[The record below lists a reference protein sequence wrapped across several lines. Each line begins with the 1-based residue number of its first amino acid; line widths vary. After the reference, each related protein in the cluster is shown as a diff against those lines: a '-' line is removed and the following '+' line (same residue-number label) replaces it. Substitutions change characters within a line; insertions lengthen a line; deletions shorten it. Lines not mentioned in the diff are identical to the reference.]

1 MSNHQPPA
9 TRQVL
14 DNGLTLL
21 IQENHFNQTVAI
33 SGRLKAGSMY
43 DPQGFYGLSDVVANM
58 LTKGTAKRTWEEIA
72 EATESVGASINAAGS
87 TETVSIE
94 GRLLSKDFDRALDVL
109 NDILRAPNFP
119 QEEVEKHR
127 HQVYSWLKAWEDE
140 TDDVADRLLR
150 EVVYH
155 NEHPYHW
162 RVQGTEESVK
172 RIHRDALVDF
182 HAAHYRPDSLILAIV
197 GDVETEEVIE
207 KIDAAMGD
215 WRANGERPPF
225 VIPAVE
231 YGEKQIVVKP
241 MMDKSQ
247 VNIELGHKGI
257 ARTNPDFYTINLMNA
272 VLGGSAGIARL
283 FGRVRDV
290 QGLAYSVW
298 SSFTPSIGEG
308 LFHASAGVNPSN
320 VDKAIN
326 SILHEIE
333 LMKSEGIT
341 EEELSDAQNLIIGN
355 FALALETNR
364 GLAAV
369 LLMAEVY
376 GLGLDYFERHES
388 IYRSITRAQVNTA
401 AHTYLHPDLCSVAI
415 VGPYQDKTIM

>member
-1 MSNHQPPA
+1 MSNHQSPT
-9 TRQVL
+9 TRHAF

-58 LTKGTAKRTWEEIA
+58 LTKGTENRTWEEIA
-72 EATESVGASINAAGS
+72 EVTESVGANISAAGS
-87 TETVSIE
+87 TETVGIE
-94 GRLLSKDFDRALDVL
+94 GRLLSKDFDHVLDVL
-109 NDILRAPNFP
+109 NDILRTPNFP
-119 QEEVEKHR
+119 QEEIEKHR

-150 EVVYH
+150 EAIYPDV
-155 NEHPYHW
+155 HPYHW
-162 RVQGTEESVK
+162 RVQGTEESLK
-172 RIHRDALVDF
+172 RIQRDTLIDF
-182 HAAHYRPDSLILAIV
+182 HTSYYRPDSLILAIV
-197 GDVETEEVIE
+197 GDVETQAIIE

-215 WRANGERPPF
+215 WTVNGEKPSF
-225 VIPAVE
+225 TIPAVE
-231 YGEKQIVVKP
+231 YGEKQVVIQP

-298 SSFTPSIGEG
+298 SAFNPSIGEG
-308 LFHASAGVNPSN
+308 LFHASAGVNPTN

-333 LMKSEGIT
+333 LMKSDGIT
-341 EEELSDAQNLIIGN
+341 EEELSDAQNLIVGN

-369 LLMAEVY
+369 LLTAELY
-376 GLGLDYFERHES
+376 GLGLDYLEQHES
-388 IYRSITRAQVNTA
+388 IYRSITRAQVNA
-401 AHTYLHPDLCSVAI
+401 AAQKYLHPDRCSIAI
-415 VGPYQDKTIM
+415 AGPYQGKTIS

>member
-1 MSNHQPPA
+1 MSNHQPPT
-9 TRQVL
+9 TRYIF

-58 LTKGTAKRTWEEIA
+58 LTKGTENRGWEDIA
-72 EATESVGASINAAGS
+72 EATESVGASLNAGGS
-87 TETVSIE
+87 TETISIE
-94 GRLLSKDFDRALDVL
+94 GRLLSKDFDRVLDVL
-109 NDILRAPNFP
+109 NDILRSPNFP
-119 QEEVEKHR
+119 QEEIEKHR

-140 TDDVADRLLR
+140 TYEVADWLLR
-150 EVVYH
+150 EAVYPD
-155 NEHPYHW
+155 EHPYHW
-162 RVQGTEESVK
+162 RVEGTEESVK
-172 RIHRDALVDF
+172 RIQRDALVDF
-182 HAAHYRPDSLILAIV
+182 HASYYRPDSLILAIV
-197 GDVETEEVIE
+197 GDVETQAVIE
-207 KIDAAMGD
+207 KIDAAIGD
-215 WRANGERPPF
+215 WVTRDEKPPF
-225 VIPAVE
+225 AIPAVE
-231 YGEKQIVVKP
+231 YGEKQVVVKP

-247 VNIELGHKGI
+247 VNIKLGHKGI
-257 ARTNPDFYTINLMNA
+257 TRTNPDFYTINLMNA
-272 VLGGSAGIARL
+272 ILGGSAGIARL

-308 LFHASAGVNPSN
+308 LFHASAGVNPTN
-320 VDKAIN
+320 VDKAVK

-341 EEELSDAQNLIIGN
+341 EEELSDAQNLIVGN

-369 LLMAEVY
+369 LLTAELY
-376 GLGLDYFERHES
+376 GLGLDYLERHES
-388 IYRSITRAQVNTA
+388 IYRNITRAQVNA
-401 AHTYLHPDLCSVAI
+401 ATQQYLHPDLCSIAI
-415 VGPYQDKTIM
+415 AGPYQGKTIS

>member
-1 MSNHQPPA
+1 MSNHQAPA
-9 TRQVL
+9 TRHVL

-43 DPQGFYGLSDVVANM
+43 DQQGVYGLSDVVANM
-58 LTKGTAKRTWEEIA
+58 LTKGTEKRTWEEIA
-72 EATESVGASINAAGS
+72 EATESVGASIGAAGS
-87 TETVSIE
+87 TETVSVE
-94 GRLLSKDFDRALDVL
+94 GRLLSKDFDRVLDVL

-119 QEEVEKHR
+119 QEEIEKHR

-150 EVVYH
+150 EAVYPDR
-155 NEHPYHW
+155 HPYHW

-172 RIHRDALVDF
+172 RIQRDALIDF
-182 HAAHYRPDSLILAIV
+182 HASYYRPDSLVLAIV
-197 GDVETEEVIE
+197 GDVETQAIIE

-215 WRANGERPPF
+215 WTANGEQPPF
-225 VIPAVE
+225 TIPVVE
-231 YGEKQIVVKP
+231 YGEKQVVVKP

-247 VNIELGHKGI
+247 ANIELGHKGI

-298 SSFTPSIGEG
+298 SSFSPSIGEG
-308 LFHASAGVNPSN
+308 LFHASAGVNPAN
-320 VDKAIN
+320 VDKAIK

-333 LMKSEGIT
+333 LMKSDGIT
-341 EEELSDAQNLIIGN
+341 TEELSDAQNLIVGN

-369 LLMAEVY
+369 LLSAELY
-376 GLGLDYFERHES
+376 GLGLDYLERHES
-388 IYRSITRAQVNTA
+388 IYRSITRAQVNATA
-401 AHTYLHPDLCSVAI
+401 QKYLHPDLCSIAI
-415 VGPYQDKTIM
+415 AGPYQGKTIS

>member
-1 MSNHQPPA
+1 MSNHQSPA
-9 TRQVL
+9 TRHVFE
-14 DNGLTLL
+14 NGLTLL
-21 IQENHFNQTVAI
+21 IQENRFNQTVAI

-43 DPQGFYGLSDVVANM
+43 DHEGFYGLSDAVANL
-58 LTKGTAKRTWEEIA
+58 LTKGTENRTWEEIA
-72 EATESVGASINAAGS
+72 EATESVGANLGASAS

-94 GRLLSKDFDRALDVL
+94 GRLLSRDFDRVLDVL
-109 NDILRAPNFP
+109 NDILRSPNFP
-119 QEEVEKHR
+119 EEEIEKHR

-150 EVVYH
+150 EAVYPS
-155 NEHPYHW
+155 EHPYHW

-172 RIHRDALVDF
+172 GIQRDALVDF
-182 HAAHYRPDSLILAIV
+182 HASYYRPDSLILAVV
-197 GDVETEEVIE
+197 GDVETQVIIE

-215 WRANGERPPF
+215 WRTNGEQPSF
-225 VIPAVE
+225 TIPAVE
-231 YGEKQIVVKP
+231 YGEKQIVVQS

-247 VNIELGHKGI
+247 ANIELGHKGI
-257 ARTNPDFYTINLMNA
+257 TRTNPDFYTINLMNA

-298 SSFTPSIGEG
+298 SSFNPSIGEG
-308 LFHASAGVNPSN
+308 LFHASAGVNPAN

-333 LMKSEGIT
+333 LMKSDGIT
-341 EEELSDAQNLIIGN
+341 EEELSDAQNLIVGN

-369 LLMAEVY
+369 LLTAELY
-376 GLGLDYFERHES
+376 GLGLDYLERHES
-388 IYRSITRAQVNTA
+388 IYRNITRAQVNA
-401 AHTYLHPDLCSVAI
+401 VAEKYLHPDLCSIAI
-415 VGPYQDKTIM
+415 AGPYQEKQEV

>member
-1 MSNHQPPA
+1 MSNHQSPA
-9 TRQVL
+9 TRHVF

-43 DPQGFYGLSDVVANM
+43 DRQGFYGLSDVVANM
-58 LTKGTAKRTWEEIA
+58 LVKGTESRTWEEIA
-72 EATESVGASINAAGS
+72 EATEFVGASIGAAGS

-94 GRLLSKDFDRALDVL
+94 GRLLSKDFDRVLDVL
-109 NDILRAPNFP
+109 NDILRAPTFP
-119 QEEVEKHR
+119 QEEIEKHR

-150 EVVYH
+150 EAVYPDQ
-155 NEHPYHW
+155 HPYHW
-162 RVQGTEESVK
+162 RVQGMEESLK
-172 RIHRDALVDF
+172 RIQRDALIDF
-182 HAAHYRPDSLILAIV
+182 HASYYRPDSLVLAIV
-197 GDVETEEVIE
+197 GDVETQTIIE
-207 KIDAAMGD
+207 KIDAAMGN
-215 WRANGERPPF
+215 WTVNGEKPPF
-225 VIPAVE
+225 TIPAVE
-231 YGEKQIVVKP
+231 YGEKQIVVQS

-298 SSFTPSIGEG
+298 SSFTPSMGEG
-308 LFHASAGVNPSN
+308 LFHASAGVNPAN
-320 VDKAIN
+320 VDKAIK

-333 LMKSEGIT
+333 LMKSDGIT
-341 EEELSDAQNLIIGN
+341 EEEFTDAQNLIVGN

-369 LLMAEVY
+369 LLTAELY
-376 GLGLDYFERHES
+376 GLGLDYLEKHES

-401 AHTYLHPDLCSVAI
+401 AQRYLHPDLCSIAI
-415 VGPYQDKTIM
+415 AGPYQKTQ

>member
-1 MSNHQPPA
+1 MSNYQLPA
-9 TRQVL
+9 TRHVF

-43 DPQGFYGLSDVVANM
+43 DHQGFYGLSDIVANM
-58 LTKGTAKRTWEEIA
+58 LTKGTKNRTWEEIA
-72 EATESVGASINAAGS
+72 EATESVGANISAAGS

-94 GRLLSKDFDRALDVL
+94 GRLLSKDFDRVLDVL
-109 NDILRAPNFP
+109 SDILRAPRFP
-119 QEEVEKHR
+119 QEEIEKHR

-150 EVVYH
+150 EAVYPDR
-155 NEHPYHW
+155 HPYHW

-172 RIHRDALVDF
+172 RIQRDALIDF
-182 HAAHYRPDSLILAIV
+182 HASYYRPDSLVLAIV
-197 GDVETEEVIE
+197 GDVETQAIIE

-215 WRANGERPPF
+215 WMANGEQPPF
-225 VIPAVE
+225 TIPAVE
-231 YGEKQIVVKP
+231 YGEKQVVVKP

-247 VNIELGHKGI
+247 ANIELGHKGI
-257 ARTNPDFYTINLMNA
+257 ARTNPDFYIINLMNA

-298 SSFTPSIGEG
+298 SSFSPSMGEG
-308 LFHASAGVNPSN
+308 LFHASAGVNPAN
-320 VDKAIN
+320 VDKAVK

-333 LMKSEGIT
+333 LMKSDGIT
-341 EEELSDAQNLIIGN
+341 TEELSDAQNLIVGN

-364 GLAAV
+364 GLAAI
-369 LLMAEVY
+369 LLSAELY
-376 GLGLDYFERHES
+376 ELGLDYLERHEL

-401 AHTYLHPDLCSVAI
+401 AQKYLHPDLCSIAI
-415 VGPYQDKTIM
+415 AGPYGEIQQT

>member
-1 MSNHQPPA
+1 MSNHQSLA
-9 TRQVL
+9 TRHVFN
-14 DNGLTLL
+14 NGLTLL

-43 DPQGFYGLSDVVANM
+43 DYQGFYGLSDVVANM
-58 LTKGTAKRTWEEIA
+58 LTKGTENRTWEEIA
-72 EATESVGASINAAGS
+72 ETTESVGANLSAGGS

-94 GRLLSKDFDRALDVL
+94 GRLLSKDFDRVLDVL

-119 QEEVEKHR
+119 QEEIEKHR

-150 EVVYH
+150 EVVYPDA
-155 NEHPYHW
+155 HPYHW
-162 RVQGTEESVK
+162 RVEGTEESVK
-172 RIHRDALVDF
+172 RIQRDTLVDF
-182 HAAHYRPDSLILAIV
+182 HASYYRPDSLILAIV
-197 GDVETEEVIE
+197 GDVETQAVIE

-215 WRANGERPPF
+215 WRANGEKPPF
-225 VIPAVE
+225 TIPTVE
-231 YGEKQIVVKP
+231 YGDKRIVVQP

-247 VNIELGHKGI
+247 ANIKLGHKGI
-257 ARTNPDFYTINLMNA
+257 TRTNPDFYTINLMNA

-308 LFHASAGVNPSN
+308 LFHASAGVNPAN

-333 LMKSEGIT
+333 LMKSDGIT
-341 EEELSDAQNLIIGN
+341 SEELSDAQNLIVGN

-369 LLMAEVY
+369 LLTAELY
-376 GLGLDYFERHES
+376 GLGLDYLEKHES
-388 IYRSITRAQVNTA
+388 IYRNITRAQVNA
-401 AHTYLHPDLCSVAI
+401 AAQKYLHPDLCSIAI
-415 VGPYQDKTIM
+415 AGPYQGKTIS

>member
-1 MSNHQPPA
+1 MSNHQPLA

-14 DNGLTLL
+14 ENGLTLL

-43 DPQGFYGLSDVVANM
+43 DPQGLYGLADVVANM
-58 LTKGTAKRTWEEIA
+58 LTKGTEDRTWEEIA
-72 EATESVGASINAAGS
+72 VTTEAVGASINATGS

-94 GRLLSKDFDRALDVL
+94 GRLLSKDFDRVLDVL
-109 NDILRAPNFP
+109 NDILRAPVFP
-119 QEEVEKHR
+119 QEEIEKYR

-150 EVVYH
+150 EAIYH

-162 RVQGTEESVK
+162 RVQGTEESVE
-172 RIHRDALVDF
+172 RIQRDALIDF
-182 HAAHYRPDSLILAIV
+182 HASYYRPDSLILAIV
-197 GDVETEEVIE
+197 GDVETQKIIKKVEEAV
-207 KIDAAMGD
+207 GD
-215 WRANGERPPF
+215 WSVNGEKPPF
-225 VIPAVE
+225 TIPVVE
-231 YGEKQIVVKP
+231 YGEKQVLVKP

-247 VNIELGHKGI
+247 ANIELGHKGI
-257 ARTNPDFYTINLMNA
+257 ARTDPDFYTVNLMNA

-298 SSFTPSIGEG
+298 SSFTPAMGEG
-308 LFHASAGVNPSN
+308 LFHASAGVNPAN

-326 SILHEIE
+326 SILHEID

-341 EEELSDAQNLIIGN
+341 EEELSDAQNLIVGN

-369 LLMAEVY
+369 LLTSELY
-376 GLGLDYFERHES
+376 GLGLDYLEKHES
-388 IYRSITRAQVNTA
+388 IYRDLTRAQVNA
-401 AHTYLHPDLCSVAI
+401 AAQKYLHPDLCSIAI
-415 VGPYQDKTIM
+415 AGPYREAQ

>member
-1 MSNHQPPA
+1 MNNHQSNA
-9 TRQVL
+9 TRHVF

-21 IQENHFNQTVAI
+21 VQENHFNQTVAI

-43 DPQGFYGLSDVVANM
+43 DRQGLYGLSDVVANM
-58 LTKGTAKRTWEEIA
+58 LTKGTESRTWEEIA
-72 EATESVGASINAAGS
+72 EETESVGANIGAAAS

-94 GRLLSKDFDRALDVL
+94 GRLLSKDFDRVLDVL

-119 QEEVEKHR
+119 QEEVDKHR

-150 EVVYH
+150 EVVYPDQ
-155 NEHPYHW
+155 HPYHW

-172 RIHRDALVDF
+172 RIQREALVDF
-182 HAAHYRPDSLILAIV
+182 HAFYYRPDSLVLAIV
-197 GDVETEEVIE
+197 GDVETQAIIE

-215 WRANGERPPF
+215 WEANGEKPPF
-225 VIPAVE
+225 TIPAVE
-231 YGEKQIVVKP
+231 YGEKQIVVQP

-247 VNIELGHKGI
+247 ANIELGHKGI
-257 ARTNPDFYTINLMNA
+257 TRTNPDFYTINLMNA
-272 VLGGSAGIARL
+272 ILGGSAGIARL

-308 LFHASAGVNPSN
+308 LFHASAGVNPAN

-333 LMKSEGIT
+333 LMKSDGIT
-341 EEELSDAQNLIIGN
+341 AEELSDAQNLIIGN

-369 LLMAEVY
+369 LLTAELY
-376 GLGLDYFERHES
+376 GLGLDYLEQHES
-388 IYRSITRAQVNTA
+388 IYRNITRVHVNAAAQK
-401 AHTYLHPDLCSVAI
+401 YLHPDLCSIAVA
-415 VGPYQDKTIM
+415 GPYHKTQ

>member
-1 MSNHQPPA
+1 MSNHQSPT
-9 TRQVL
+9 TRHAF

-43 DPQGFYGLSDVVANM
+43 DRQGFYGLSDVVANM
-58 LTKGTAKRTWEEIA
+58 LTKGTENRTWEEIA
-72 EATESVGASINAAGS
+72 EVTESVGANISAAGS

-94 GRLLSKDFDRALDVL
+94 GRLLSKDFDHVLDVL
-109 NDILRAPNFP
+109 NDILRTPNFP
-119 QEEVEKHR
+119 QEEIEKHR

-150 EVVYH
+150 EAIYPDV
-155 NEHPYHW
+155 HPYHW
-162 RVQGTEESVK
+162 RVQGTEESLK
-172 RIHRDALVDF
+172 RIQRDTLIDF
-182 HAAHYRPDSLILAIV
+182 HTSYYRPDSLILAIV
-197 GDVETEEVIE
+197 GDVETQAIIE

-215 WRANGERPPF
+215 WTVNGEKPSF
-225 VIPAVE
+225 TIPAVE
-231 YGEKQIVVKP
+231 YGEKQVVIQP

-298 SSFTPSIGEG
+298 SAFNPSIGEG
-308 LFHASAGVNPSN
+308 LFHASAGVNPTN

-333 LMKSEGIT
+333 LMKSDGIT
-341 EEELSDAQNLIIGN
+341 EEELSDAQNLIVGN

-369 LLMAEVY
+369 LLTAELY
-376 GLGLDYFERHES
+376 GLGLDYLEQHES
-388 IYRSITRAQVNTA
+388 IYRSITRAQVNA
-401 AHTYLHPDLCSVAI
+401 AAQKYLHPDRCSIAI
-415 VGPYQDKTIM
+415 AGPYQGKTIS

>member
-1 MSNHQPPA
+1 MSNYQLPA
-9 TRQVL
+9 TRHVF

-43 DPQGFYGLSDVVANM
+43 DHQGFYGLSDIVANM
-58 LTKGTAKRTWEEIA
+58 LTKGTKNRTWEEIA
-72 EATESVGASINAAGS
+72 EATESVGANISVAGS

-94 GRLLSKDFDRALDVL
+94 GRLLSKDFDRVLDVL
-109 NDILRAPNFP
+109 SDILRAPRFP
-119 QEEVEKHR
+119 QEEIEKHR

-150 EVVYH
+150 EVVYPDV
-155 NEHPYHW
+155 HPYHW
-162 RVQGTEESVK
+162 CVQGTEESVK
-172 RIHRDALVDF
+172 RIQRDALVNF
-182 HAAHYRPDSLILAIV
+182 HACYYRPDSLILAIV
-197 GDVETEEVIE
+197 GDVETQAIIE
-207 KIDAAMGD
+207 KIDAVMGD
-215 WRANGERPPF
+215 WTVNAEKPPF
-225 VIPAVE
+225 TIPAVE

-247 VNIELGHKGI
+247 ANIELGHRGI

-308 LFHASAGVNPSN
+308 LFHASAGVNPAN

-333 LMKSEGIT
+333 LMKSDGIT
-341 EEELSDAQNLIIGN
+341 EDELSDAQNLIVGN

-364 GLAAV
+364 GLAAI
-369 LLMAEVY
+369 LLSAELY
-376 GLGLDYFERHES
+376 ELGLDYLERHEL
-388 IYRSITRAQVNTA
+388 IYRSITCAQVGEA
-401 AHTYLHPDLCSVAI
+401 AQKYLHPDLCSIAI
-415 VGPYQDKTIM
+415 AGPYGEIQQT

>member
-1 MSNHQPPA
+1 MSSHQTPA
-9 TRQVL
+9 TRHVF

-21 IQENHFNQTVAI
+21 IQENRFNQTVAI

-43 DPQGFYGLSDVVANM
+43 DYEDFYGLSDVVANM
-58 LTKGTAKRTWEEIA
+58 LTKGTKERTWEKIA
-72 EATESVGASINAAGS
+72 EMTESVGASISAIGS

-94 GRLLSKDFDRALDVL
+94 GRLLSKDFDRVLDVL

-119 QEEVEKHR
+119 QEEIEKHR

-150 EVVYH
+150 EVVYPDS
-155 NEHPYHW
+155 HPYHW
-162 RVQGTEESVK
+162 RVQGMEESVK
-172 RIHRDALVDF
+172 RIQRKELVDF
-182 HAAHYRPDSLILAIV
+182 HAIYYRPDSLILAVV
-197 GDVETEEVIE
+197 GDVETQAIIE

-215 WRANGERPPF
+215 WTVDGEPLPF
-225 VIPAVE
+225 TIPAVE
-231 YGEKQIVVKP
+231 YGEKQVVLNP

-257 ARTNPDFYTINLMNA
+257 ARTNPDFYTTNLMNA

-308 LFHASAGVNPSN
+308 LFHASAGVNPTN
-320 VDKAIN
+320 VDKAIT

-341 EEELSDAQNLIIGN
+341 EEEFSDAQNLIIGN

-364 GLAAV
+364 GLAAM
-369 LLMAEVY
+369 LLTAELY
-376 GLGLDYFERHES
+376 GLGLDYPEQHES
-388 IYRSITRAQVNTA
+388 IYRNITRAQVNTA
-401 AHTYLHPDLCSVAI
+401 AQKYLHPDLCSIAI
-415 VGPYQDKTIM
+415 AGPYHET

>member
-1 MSNHQPPA
+1 MSNHQSPV
-9 TRQVL
+9 TRHVY

-21 IQENHFNQTVAI
+21 IRENHFNQTVAI

-43 DPQGFYGLSDVVANM
+43 DHQSFYGLADVVANM
-58 LTKGTAKRTWEEIA
+58 LTKGTENRTWEEIA
-72 EATESVGASINAAGS
+72 ETTESVGANIGAASS

-94 GRLLSKDFDRALDVL
+94 GRLLSKDFDRVLHVL
-109 NDILRAPNFP
+109 NDILRVSNFP
-119 QEEVEKHR
+119 QEELEKHR

-150 EVVYH
+150 ETVYPDD
-155 NEHPYHW
+155 HPYHW
-162 RVQGTEESVK
+162 RVQGTEESIK
-172 RIHRDALVDF
+172 CIQRDALVDF
-182 HAAHYRPDSLILAIV
+182 HATFYRPDSLILAIV
-197 GDVETEEVIE
+197 GDVETQAIVE

-215 WRANGERPPF
+215 WEVDGEKPPF
-225 VIPAVE
+225 TIPAVE
-231 YGEKQIVVKP
+231 YGEKQIVVRP

-247 VNIELGHKGI
+247 ANIEIGHKGI
-257 ARTNPDFYTINLMNA
+257 TRTNPDFYTINLMNA

-298 SSFTPSIGEG
+298 SSFSPSIGEG
-308 LFHASAGVNPSN
+308 LFHASAGVNPAN
-320 VDKAIN
+320 VDKAVK

-333 LMKSEGIT
+333 LMKSDGIT
-341 EEELSDAQNLIIGN
+341 EEELSDAQNLIVGN

-369 LLMAEVY
+369 LLTAELY
-376 GLGLDYFERHES
+376 GLGLDYLDHHES
-388 IYRSITRAQVNTA
+388 IYRNITRAQVNA
-401 AHTYLHPDLCSVAI
+401 AAQKYLHPDLCSIAI
-415 VGPYQDKTIM
+415 AGPYQETQ

>member
-1 MSNHQPPA
+1 MSNHQSPA
-9 TRQVL
+9 TRHVF
-14 DNGLTLL
+14 DNGMTLL

-43 DPQGFYGLSDVVANM
+43 DPQGFYGVSDVVANM
-58 LTKGTAKRTWEEIA
+58 LTKGTEKRTWEEIA
-72 EATESVGASINAAGS
+72 EATESVGASISAAGS

-94 GRLLSKDFDRALDVL
+94 GRLLSKDFDRVLDVL
-109 NDILRAPNFP
+109 NDILRTPNFP
-119 QEEVEKHR
+119 PEEVEKHR

-150 EVVYH
+150 EVVYPDQ
-155 NEHPYHW
+155 HPYHW

-172 RIHRDALVDF
+172 RIQRDALIDF
-182 HAAHYRPDSLILAIV
+182 HASYYRPDSLILAIV
-197 GDVETEEVIE
+197 GDVETQAIIE
-207 KIDAAMGD
+207 KIDDAMGD
-215 WRANGERPPF
+215 WTATGEQPSF

-231 YGEKQIVVKP
+231 YGEKQIVVQP

-247 VNIELGHKGI
+247 ANIELGHKGI

-272 VLGGSAGIARL
+272 VLGGSAGIARM

-308 LFHASAGVNPSN
+308 LFHASAGVNPAN
-320 VDKAIN
+320 VDKAVK

-341 EEELSDAQNLIIGN
+341 AEEFSDAQNLIVGN

-369 LLMAEVY
+369 LLTAELY
-376 GLGLDYFERHES
+376 GLGLDYLERHES
-388 IYRSITRAQVNTA
+388 IYRSITHAQVNA
-401 AHTYLHPDLCSVAI
+401 AAQKYLHPDLCSIAI
-415 VGPYQDKTIM
+415 AGPYRET

>member
-1 MSNHQPPA
+1 MSNHQSLA
-9 TRQVL
+9 TRHVF

-21 IQENHFNQTVAI
+21 IQENRFNQTVAI
-33 SGRLKAGSMY
+33 NGRLKAGSMY
-43 DPQGFYGLSDVVANM
+43 DRQGFYGLSDVVANM
-58 LTKGTAKRTWEEIA
+58 LTKGTEKRTWEEIA
-72 EATESVGASINAAGS
+72 EATESVGANISVVGS
-87 TETVSIE
+87 TEAVGIE
-94 GRLLSKDFDRALDVL
+94 GRLLSKDFDRVLDVL

-119 QEEVEKHR
+119 QEEIEKHR

-150 EVVYH
+150 EAVYPDQ
-155 NEHPYHW
+155 HPYHW
-162 RVQGTEESVK
+162 RVQGKEESVK
-172 RIHRDALVDF
+172 RIQRDALIDF
-182 HAAHYRPDSLILAIV
+182 HASYYRPDSLVLAVV
-197 GDVETEEVIE
+197 GDVDTQEIIE

-215 WRANGERPPF
+215 WTVNGEKPPF
-225 VIPAVE
+225 TIPAVE
-231 YGEKQIVVKP
+231 CGEKQIVVQS

-247 VNIELGHKGI
+247 ANIELGHKGI

-298 SSFTPSIGEG
+298 SSFTPSMGEG
-308 LFHASAGVNPSN
+308 LFHASAGVNPAN
-320 VDKAIN
+320 VDKAIK

-333 LMKSEGIT
+333 LMKSDGIT
-341 EEELSDAQNLIIGN
+341 EAEFSDVQNLIVGN

-369 LLMAEVY
+369 LLTAELY
-376 GLGLDYFERHES
+376 GLGLDYLEKHES
-388 IYRSITRAQVNTA
+388 IYRNITRAQVNA
-401 AHTYLHPDLCSVAI
+401 AAQKYLHPDLCSIAI
-415 VGPYQDKTIM
+415 AGPYRET

>member
-1 MSNHQPPA
+1 MSNQQSPA
-9 TRQVL
+9 TRHVF

-43 DPQGFYGLSDVVANM
+43 DRQGFYGLSDVVANM
-58 LTKGTAKRTWEEIA
+58 LTKGTEKRTWEEIA
-72 EATESVGASINAAGS
+72 EATESVGASIGAAGS
-87 TETVSIE
+87 TETVNIE
-94 GRLLSKDFDRALDVL
+94 GRLLSKDFDRLLDVL

-119 QEEVEKHR
+119 QEELEKHR

-150 EVVYH
+150 ETVYPDQ
-155 NEHPYHW
+155 HPYYW
-162 RVQGTEESVK
+162 RVQGTEASIK
-172 RIHRDALVDF
+172 RIQRDALIDF
-182 HAAHYRPDSLILAIV
+182 HASYYRPDSLILAIV
-197 GDVETEEVIE
+197 GDVETQVIIE

-215 WRANGERPPF
+215 WTANGEKPPF
-225 VIPAVE
+225 TIPAVE
-231 YGEKQIVVKP
+231 YSRKQIVVQS

-247 VNIELGHKGI
+247 ANIELGHKGVT
-257 ARTNPDFYTINLMNA
+257 RTNPDFYTINLMNA

-283 FGRVRDV
+283 FGRVRDA

-308 LFHASAGVNPSN
+308 LFHASAGVNPAN

-333 LMKSEGIT
+333 LMKSDGIT
-341 EEELSDAQNLIIGN
+341 AEEFSDAQNLIVGN

-369 LLMAEVY
+369 LLTAELY
-376 GLGLDYFERHES
+376 ELGLDYLERHES
-388 IYRSITRAQVNTA
+388 IYRNITREQVNA
-401 AHTYLHPDLCSVAI
+401 VAQKYLHPDLCSIAI
-415 VGPYQDKTIM
+415 AGPYREAQ

>member
-1 MSNHQPPA
+1 MSNHQPLA

-14 DNGLTLL
+14 ENGLTLL

-43 DPQGFYGLSDVVANM
+43 DLQGLYGLADVVANM
-58 LTKGTAKRTWEEIA
+58 LTKGTEDRTWEEIA
-72 EATESVGASINAAGS
+72 VTTEAVGASINAMGS

-94 GRLLSKDFDRALDVL
+94 GRLLSKDFDRVLDVL
-109 NDILRAPNFP
+109 NDILRAPIFP
-119 QEEVEKHR
+119 QEEIEKYR

-150 EVVYH
+150 EAIYH
-155 NEHPYHW
+155 NEHPYYW
-162 RVQGTEESVK
+162 RVQGTEESVR
-172 RIHRDALVDF
+172 RIRRETLVDF
-182 HAAHYRPDSLILAIV
+182 HAAYYRPDSLILAIV
-197 GDVETEEVIE
+197 GDVETQEIIKKIE
-207 KIDAAMGD
+207 DTVGD
-215 WRANGERPPF
+215 WPVNGEKPLFAIPP
-225 VIPAVE
+225 VE
-231 YGEKQIVVKP
+231 YGEKQVIVKP

-247 VNIELGHKGI
+247 ANIELGHKGI
-257 ARTNPDFYTINLMNA
+257 ARTDPDFYTINLMNA

-298 SSFTPSIGEG
+298 SSFTPAMGEG
-308 LFHASAGVNPSN
+308 LFHASAGVNPAN

-326 SILHEIE
+326 SILHEID

-341 EEELSDAQNLIIGN
+341 EEELSDAQNLIVGN

-369 LLMAEVY
+369 LLTSELY
-376 GLGLDYFERHES
+376 GLGLDYLERHES
-388 IYRSITRAQVNTA
+388 IYRSITREQVNEA
-401 AHTYLHPDLCSVAI
+401 AQKYLHPDLCSIAI
-415 VGPYQDKTIM
+415 AGPYRKAQ

>member
-1 MSNHQPPA
+1 MSNHQSQA
-9 TRQVL
+9 TRHVF

-43 DPQGFYGLSDVVANM
+43 DHQGCYGLSDVVANM
-58 LTKGTAKRTWEEIA
+58 LTKGTEKRTWEEIA
-72 EATESVGASINAAGS
+72 EATESVGANISVVGS
-87 TETVSIE
+87 TEIVGIE
-94 GRLLSKDFDRALDVL
+94 GRLLSKDFDRVLDVL
-109 NDILRAPNFP
+109 NDILRASNFP
-119 QEEVEKHR
+119 QEELEKHR

-150 EVVYH
+150 EAIYPD
-155 NEHPYHW
+155 EHPYHW
-162 RVQGTEESVK
+162 RVQGTEESIK
-172 RIHRDALVDF
+172 RIQRDALIDF
-182 HAAHYRPDSLILAIV
+182 HASYYRPDSLVLAIV
-197 GDVETEEVIE
+197 GDVETQAIIE

-215 WRANGERPPF
+215 WRANGGKPPF
-225 VIPAVE
+225 AIPAVE
-231 YGEKQIVVKP
+231 YGEKQIVVQS

-247 VNIELGHKGI
+247 ANIELGHKGI
-257 ARTNPDFYTINLMNA
+257 TRTNPDFYTINLMNA

-298 SSFTPSIGEG
+298 SSFSPSMGEG
-308 LFHASAGVNPSN
+308 LFHASAGVNPAN
-320 VDKAIN
+320 VDKAVN

-333 LMKSEGIT
+333 LMKSNGIT
-341 EEELSDAQNLIIGN
+341 EEEFSDAQNLIIGN

-369 LLMAEVY
+369 LLTAELY
-376 GLGLDYFERHES
+376 GLGLDYLERHES

-401 AHTYLHPDLCSVAI
+401 AQKYLHPDLCSVAI
-415 VGPYQDKTIM
+415 AGPYHET

>member
-1 MSNHQPPA
+1 MSNHQAPA
-9 TRQVL
+9 TRHVL

-43 DPQGFYGLSDVVANM
+43 DHQGFYGLSDVVANM
-58 LTKGTAKRTWEEIA
+58 LTKGTKNRTWEEIA
-72 EATESVGASINAAGS
+72 EATESVGANISVTGS

-94 GRLLSKDFDRALDVL
+94 GRLLSKDFDRVLDVL

-119 QEEVEKHR
+119 QEEIEKHR

-150 EVVYH
+150 EAVYPDV
-155 NEHPYHW
+155 HPYHW
-162 RVQGTEESVK
+162 CVQGTEESVK
-172 RIHRDALVDF
+172 RIQRDALVNF
-182 HAAHYRPDSLILAIV
+182 HACYYRPDSLILAIV
-197 GDVETEEVIE
+197 GDVETQAIIE
-207 KIDAAMGD
+207 KIDAVMGD
-215 WRANGERPPF
+215 WTVNAEKPPF
-225 VIPAVE
+225 TIPAVE

-247 VNIELGHKGI
+247 ANIELGHRGI

-308 LFHASAGVNPSN
+308 LFHASAGVNPAN

-333 LMKSEGIT
+333 LMKSDGIT
-341 EEELSDAQNLIIGN
+341 EDELSDAQNLIVGN

-364 GLAAV
+364 GLAAI
-369 LLMAEVY
+369 LLSAELY
-376 GLGLDYFERHES
+376 ELGLDYLERHEL
-388 IYRSITRAQVNTA
+388 IYRSITCAQVGEA
-401 AHTYLHPDLCSVAI
+401 AQKYLHPDLCSIAI
-415 VGPYQDKTIM
+415 AGPYGEIQQT

>member
-1 MSNHQPPA
+1 MSNHQPTT
-9 TRQVL
+9 TRHVFG
-14 DNGLTLL
+14 NGLTLL
-21 IQENHFNQTVAI
+21 VQENHFNQTVAI

-43 DPQGFYGLSDVVANM
+43 DRQGLYGLSDVVANM
-58 LTKGTAKRTWEEIA
+58 LTKGTENRGWEEIA
-72 EATESVGASINAAGS
+72 EETESVGANIGVAAS

-94 GRLLSKDFDRALDVL
+94 GRLLSKDFDRVLDVL
-109 NDILRAPNFP
+109 KDILRAPNFP
-119 QEEVEKHR
+119 QKEIEKHR

-150 EVVYH
+150 EAVYPDG
-155 NEHPYHW
+155 HPYHW

-172 RIHRDALVDF
+172 RIQRNALTDF
-182 HAAHYRPDSLILAIV
+182 HASYYRPDSLVLAIV
-197 GDVETEEVIE
+197 GDVETQTIIE
-207 KIDAAMGD
+207 KIDAALGD
-215 WRANGERPPF
+215 WTANGEKPPF
-225 VIPAVE
+225 TIPAVD
-231 YGEKQIVVKP
+231 YGEKQIVVQS

-247 VNIELGHKGI
+247 ANIELGHKGI
-257 ARTNPDFYTINLMNA
+257 TRTNPDFYTINLMNA

-308 LFHASAGVNPSN
+308 LFHASAGVNPTN
-320 VDKAIN
+320 VEEAIK

-341 EEELSDAQNLIIGN
+341 EEELSDAQNLIVGN
-355 FALALETNR
+355 FMLALETNR

-369 LLMAEVY
+369 LLTAELY
-376 GLGLDYFERHES
+376 GLGLDYLERHES
-388 IYRSITRAQVNTA
+388 IYRSITRAQVNA
-401 AHTYLHPDLCSVAI
+401 AAQKYLHPDLCSIAI
-415 VGPYQDKTIM
+415 AGPYDETQ

>member
-1 MSNHQPPA
+1 MSNHQAPA
-9 TRQVL
+9 TRHIL

-43 DPQGFYGLSDVVANM
+43 DRQGFYGLSDVVANM
-58 LTKGTAKRTWEEIA
+58 LTKGTEKRTWEEIA
-72 EATESVGASINAAGS
+72 EATESVGASIGAAGS
-87 TETVSIE
+87 TETVSVE
-94 GRLLSKDFDRALDVL
+94 GRLLSKDFDRVLDVL

-119 QEEVEKHR
+119 QEEIEKHQ

-150 EVVYH
+150 EAVYADQ
-155 NEHPYHW
+155 HPYHW

-172 RIHRDALVDF
+172 RIQRDALIDF
-182 HAAHYRPDSLILAIV
+182 HASYYRPDSLVLTIV
-197 GDVETEEVIE
+197 GDVETQVIIE

-215 WRANGERPPF
+215 WTANGEQPPF
-225 VIPAVE
+225 TIPAVE
-231 YGEKQIVVKP
+231 YGEKQVVVKP

-247 VNIELGHKGI
+247 ANIELGHKGI

-298 SSFTPSIGEG
+298 SSFSPSIGEG
-308 LFHASAGVNPSN
+308 LFHASAGVNPAN
-320 VDKAIN
+320 VDKAIK

-333 LMKSEGIT
+333 LMKSDGIT
-341 EEELSDAQNLIIGN
+341 TEELSDAQNLIVGN

-369 LLMAEVY
+369 LLTAELY
-376 GLGLDYFERHES
+376 DLGLDYLERHES
-388 IYRSITRAQVNTA
+388 IYRSITRAQVNA
-401 AHTYLHPDLCSVAI
+401 AAQEYLHPDLCSIAI
-415 VGPYQDKTIM
+415 AGPYRET

>member
-1 MSNHQPPA
+1 MSNHQSPA
-9 TRQVL
+9 TRHVF

-21 IQENHFNQTVAI
+21 IQENPFNQTVAI

-43 DPQGFYGLSDVVANM
+43 DRQGFYGLSDVVANM
-58 LTKGTAKRTWEEIA
+58 LTKGTEKRTWEEIA
-72 EATESVGASINAAGS
+72 EATESVGASIGAAGS

-94 GRLLSKDFDRALDVL
+94 GRLLSKDFDRVLDVL

-119 QEEVEKHR
+119 EEELEKHQ

-150 EVVYH
+150 EAVYPDQ
-155 NEHPYHW
+155 HPYHW
-162 RVQGTEESVK
+162 RVQGTEESIK
-172 RIHRDALVDF
+172 RIERDALADF
-182 HAAHYRPDSLILAIV
+182 HASYYRPDSLMLAIV
-197 GDVETEEVIE
+197 GDVETQTVIE

-215 WRANGERPPF
+215 WRANGEKPLF
-225 VIPAVE
+225 TIPAVE
-231 YGEKQIVVKP
+231 YGEKQIVVQS

-247 VNIELGHKGI
+247 ANIELGHKGI
-257 ARTNPDFYTINLMNA
+257 TRTNPDFYTINLMNA

-308 LFHASAGVNPSN
+308 LFHASAGVNSAN
-320 VDKAIN
+320 VDKAIK

-333 LMKSEGIT
+333 LMKSDGIT
-341 EEELSDAQNLIIGN
+341 EEELSDAQNLIVGN

-369 LLMAEVY
+369 LLTAELY
-376 GLGLDYFERHES
+376 GLGLDYLEKHES
-388 IYRSITRAQVNTA
+388 IYRNITRAHVNA
-401 AHTYLHPDLCSVAI
+401 AAQQYLHPDRCSIAI
-415 VGPYQDKTIM
+415 AGPYQVK